1 MAENIETKVLSVD
14 VGGAITNI
22 KEYKKHIEELKGT
35 LLGLEKGTEEYN
47 KVQVQLREEQD
58 KLKEALKDAGGLK
71 EYKEYIENLKGD
83 LLNVTKGTDEW
94 IKKSTELT
102 EAQNVLNDLLKD
114 SGGLKEYKQYV
125 DNLKGSLL
133 NLDKTSEEYKQK
145 SIELTEAQ
153 EHLNEVMAIG
163 KNNGEFLEGSYN
175 YLSKQMSDLKKEW
188 KATGDEAER
197 ARLGE
202 QINSINNQLK
212 DMDASVGVFS
222 RNVGNYSQAYEEAFK
237 TVIGSLDDV
246 DGLLGEVAGNVN
258 SLFPLI
264 KQTTAA
270 ATAGL
275 KGIKKAIATTGIGLL
290 IVAVGELAAHFDDV
304 RRAVGVTD
312 DKFQE
317 FKSTVTGVLK
327 TIVAGV
333 AGVGNSILQFLIT
346 PIKTFVEVVKGAGTL
361 IKDVFTGKF
370 KKIKEDAVSAG
381 NAVTNALNNGIQFK
395 ANFNKGKEFA
405 DNLIQNIQDEVKAKQ
420 KSDSGKVEVDINP
433 ILNRLEEF
441 GLGDIDMLKLQAD
454 RRKEALTKQYQE
466 EKALLEKNHIDTST
480 LTAEYTQNMLKADD
494 EYNAAVLQ
502 KMQDADAEQ
511 INQLLATSLE
521 EEEILQGLFDDET
534 MMQEARNIIA
544 AALDE
549 KRKEQEKKDLEE
561 RKKNIE
567 SFVSSTSDIIG
578 MVADAWESSIKSQ
591 VESGKIS
598 EEEGKKQFERVKA
611 LETAVAIINTLAA
624 GIEAFKGI
632 TKASGGWA
640 LAAAIAQM
648 VATVGVGMAQVA
660 KIQSTQLGTKST
672 QVTSVTTPNLGSIV
686 NEYQPQ
692 YVSNITNNTELDNL
706 ANALQKNPIKAYV
719 VESDITNAQGL
730 TRQREDETSW

>member
-35 LLGLEKGTEEYN
+35 LLGLQKGTDEYN

-83 LLNVTKGTDEW
+83 LLNVSKGTDEW

-102 EAQNVLNDLLKD
+102 EAQNVLNDILKD

-163 KNNGEFLEGSYN
+163 KNNGESLEGSYN

-188 KATGDEAER
+188 KATGDVAER

-312 DKFQE
+312 EKFQE

-327 TIVAGV
+327 TIVAGAV
-333 AGVGNSILQFLIT
+333 GVGNSVFQFLIT
-346 PIKTFVEVVKGAGTL
+346 PFKTFIEVVKGAGTL
-361 IKDVFTGKF
+361 IKDVFTGNF

-381 NAVTNALNNGIQFK
+381 KAVTNALNDGIEFK

-405 DNLIQNIQDEVKAKQ
+405 DNLIQNIQDNVN
-420 KSDSGKVEVDINP
+420 KSDKNPVTVTVQPKLKEVDTSN
-433 ILNRLEEF
+433 LNSNGE
-441 GLGDIDMLKLQAD
+441 DVNLKLRQKEEEQALKD
-454 RRKEALTKQYQE
+454 QERINKEYLDIEKDLYSELNAILDQYNKDYFKKFTEQQE
-466 EKALLEKNHIDTST
+466 E
-480 LTAEYTQNMLKADD
+480 
-494 EYNAAVLQ
+494 
-502 KMQDADAEQ
+502 
-511 INQLLATSLE
+511 
-521 EEEILQGLFDDET
+521 
-534 MMQEARNIIA
+534 EARV
-544 AALDE
+544 
-549 KRKEQEKKDLEE
+549 LEE
-561 RKKNIE
+561 RRNNIK

-591 VESGKIS
+591 IETGKIS
-598 EEEGKKQFERVKA
+598 EEEGKKQFEQVKA

-624 GIEAFKGI
+624 GVEAFKGI

-648 VATVGVGMAQVA
+648 VATIGVGMAQVA

-719 VESDITNAQGL
+719 VESDISNAQGL

>member
-22 KEYKKHIEELKGT
+22 KEYKQHIDSLKGT
-35 LLGLEKGTEEYN
+35 LLGLEKGTEQYN
-47 KVQVQLREEQD
+47 AV
-58 KLKEALKDAGGLK
+58 A
-71 EYKEYIENLKGD
+71 
-83 LLNVTKGTDEW
+83 
-94 IKKSTELT
+94 TEL
-102 EAQNVLNDLLKD
+102 V
-114 SGGLKEYKQYV
+114 KEQ
-125 DNLKGSLL
+125 
-133 NLDKTSEEYKQK
+133 QK
-145 SIELTEAQ
+145 LTE
-153 EHLNEVMAIG
+153 VMDVAKG
-163 KNNGEFLEGSYN
+163 KGEAVEGSYDN
-175 YLSKQMSDLKKEW
+175 LSKTMSELKKQF

-197 ARLGE
+197 ANLALK
-202 QINSINNQLK
+202 INDINNQLK

-333 AGVGNSILQFLIT
+333 VGVGNSILQFLIT
-346 PIKTFVEVVKGAGTL
+346 PIKTFIEVVKGAGTL
-361 IKDVFTGKF
+361 IKDVFTGNF

-381 NAVTNALNNGIQFK
+381 NAVTNALNSGIKFK

-405 DNLIQNIQDEVKAKQ
+405 DNLIQDIQDNLN
-420 KSDSGKVEVDINP
+420 KSDKNPVTVTVQPKLKEVDTSNLNSGEDIN
-433 ILNRLEEF
+433 
-441 GLGDIDMLKLQAD
+441 LKL
-454 RRKEALTKQYQE
+454 RQE
-466 EKALLEKNHIDTST
+466 EEKQALKDQEKLNKEYIDIEKDLYSE
-480 LTAEYTQNMLKADD
+480 LNSNLDQ
-494 EYNAAVLQ
+494 YN
-502 KMQDADAEQ
+502 KDYFEKFKEQ
-511 INQLLATSLE
+511 QE
-521 EEEILQGLFDDET
+521 EE
-534 MMQEARNIIA
+534 ARV
-544 AALDE
+544 
-549 KRKEQEKKDLEE
+549 LEE
-561 RKKNIE
+561 RRNNIK

-591 VESGKIS
+591 IETGKIS
-598 EEEGKKQFERVKA
+598 EEEGKKQFEQVKA

-624 GIEAFKGI
+624 GVEAFKGI

-648 VATVGVGMAQVA
+648 VATIGVGMAQVA

-672 QVTSVTTPNLGSIV
+672 QVTSVTTPNLGSII

-706 ANALQKNPIKAYV
+706 ANALQKNPINAYV

>member
-22 KEYKKHIEELKGT
+22 KEYKQHIDSLKGT
-35 LLGLEKGTEEYN
+35 LLGLEKGTEQYN
-47 KVQVQLREEQD
+47 AV
-58 KLKEALKDAGGLK
+58 A
-71 EYKEYIENLKGD
+71 
-83 LLNVTKGTDEW
+83 
-94 IKKSTELT
+94 TEL
-102 EAQNVLNDLLKD
+102 V
-114 SGGLKEYKQYV
+114 KEQ
-125 DNLKGSLL
+125 
-133 NLDKTSEEYKQK
+133 QK
-145 SIELTEAQ
+145 LA
-153 EHLNEVMAIG
+153 EVMDVAKG
-163 KNNGEFLEGSYN
+163 KGEAVEGSYDN
-175 YLSKQMSDLKKEW
+175 LSKTMSELKKQF

-197 ARLGE
+197 ANLALK
-202 QINSINNQLK
+202 INDINDQLK
-212 DMDASVGVFS
+212 EMDASVGVFS

-237 TVIGSLDDV
+237 TVIGSLDNV

-275 KGIKKAIATTGIGLL
+275 NGIKKAIATTGIGLL

-312 DKFQE
+312 EKFQE

-333 AGVGNSILQFLIT
+333 VGVGNSILQFLIT
-346 PIKTFVEVVKGAGTL
+346 PIKTFIEVVKGAGTL
-361 IKDVFTGKF
+361 IKDVFTGNF

-381 NAVTNALNNGIQFK
+381 NAVTNALNSGIKFK

-405 DNLIQNIQDEVKAKQ
+405 DNLIQDIQDNLN
-420 KSDSGKVEVDINP
+420 KSDKNPVTVNVQPKLKEVDTSN
-433 ILNRLEEF
+433 LNSDEE
-441 GLGDIDMLKLQAD
+441 DVNLKLRQ
-454 RRKEALTKQYQE
+454 KEEEQVLKDQERINKEYLDIEKDLYSELNANLDQFNKDYFKKFTEQQE
-466 EKALLEKNHIDTST
+466 E
-480 LTAEYTQNMLKADD
+480 
-494 EYNAAVLQ
+494 
-502 KMQDADAEQ
+502 
-511 INQLLATSLE
+511 
-521 EEEILQGLFDDET
+521 
-534 MMQEARNIIA
+534 EARV
-544 AALDE
+544 
-549 KRKEQEKKDLEE
+549 LEE
-561 RKKNIE
+561 RRNNIK

-591 VESGKIS
+591 IEAGKIS
-598 EEEGKKQFERVKA
+598 EEEGKKQFEQVKA
-611 LETAVAIINTLAA
+611 LETAVAIINTIAA

-648 VATVGVGMAQVA
+648 VATIGVGMAQVA

-692 YVSNITNNTELDNL
+692 YVSNITNTTELDNL

-719 VESDITNAQGL
+719 VESDISNAQGL
-730 TRQREDETSW
+730 TRQREEETSW

>member
-22 KEYKKHIEELKGT
+22 KEYKQHIDSLKGT
-35 LLGLEKGTEEYN
+35 LLGLEKGTEQYN
-47 KVQVQLREEQD
+47 AV
-58 KLKEALKDAGGLK
+58 A
-71 EYKEYIENLKGD
+71 
-83 LLNVTKGTDEW
+83 
-94 IKKSTELT
+94 TEL
-102 EAQNVLNDLLKD
+102 V
-114 SGGLKEYKQYV
+114 KEQ
-125 DNLKGSLL
+125 
-133 NLDKTSEEYKQK
+133 QK
-145 SIELTEAQ
+145 LTE
-153 EHLNEVMAIG
+153 VMDVAKG
-163 KNNGEFLEGSYN
+163 KGEAVEGSYDN
-175 YLSKQMSDLKKEW
+175 LSKTMSELKKQF

-197 ARLGE
+197 ANLALK
-202 QINSINNQLK
+202 INDINNQLK

-237 TVIGSLDDV
+237 TVIGSLDNV

-333 AGVGNSILQFLIT
+333 VGVGNSILQFLIT
-346 PIKTFVEVVKGAGTL
+346 PIKTFIEVVKGAGTL
-361 IKDVFTGKF
+361 IKDVFTGNF

-381 NAVTNALNNGIQFK
+381 NAVTNALNSGIKFK

-405 DNLIQNIQDEVKAKQ
+405 DNLIQNIQDNLNR
-420 KSDSGKVEVDINP
+420 SDKNPVTVTVQPKLKEVDTSN
-433 ILNRLEEF
+433 LNSGE
-441 GLGDIDMLKLQAD
+441 DVNLKL
-454 RRKEALTKQYQE
+454 RQE
-466 EKALLEKNHIDTST
+466 EEKQALKDQERLNKEYIDIEKDLYSELNSNLDQFNKDYFKKFT
-480 LTAEYTQNMLKADD
+480 
-494 EYNAAVLQ
+494 
-502 KMQDADAEQ
+502 EQ
-511 INQLLATSLE
+511 QE
-521 EEEILQGLFDDET
+521 EE
-534 MMQEARNIIA
+534 ARV
-544 AALDE
+544 
-549 KRKEQEKKDLEE
+549 LEE
-561 RKKNIE
+561 RRNNIK

-591 VESGKIS
+591 IETGKLS
-598 EEEGKKQFERVKA
+598 EEEGKKQFEQVKA

-624 GIEAFKGI
+624 GVEAFKGV
-632 TKASGGWA
+632 TKATGGWA
-640 LAAAIAQM
+640 MAAAIAQM

-672 QVTSVTTPNLGSIV
+672 QITSVTTPNLGSIV

-719 VESDITNAQGL
+719 VESDISNAQGL
-730 TRQREDETSW
+730 ARQREDETSW

>member
-22 KEYKKHIEELKGT
+22 KEYKQHIDSLKGT
-35 LLGLEKGTEEYN
+35 LLGLEKGTEQYN
-47 KVQVQLREEQD
+47 AV
-58 KLKEALKDAGGLK
+58 A
-71 EYKEYIENLKGD
+71 
-83 LLNVTKGTDEW
+83 
-94 IKKSTELT
+94 TEL
-102 EAQNVLNDLLKD
+102 V
-114 SGGLKEYKQYV
+114 KEQ
-125 DNLKGSLL
+125 
-133 NLDKTSEEYKQK
+133 QK
-145 SIELTEAQ
+145 LTE
-153 EHLNEVMAIG
+153 VMDVAKG
-163 KNNGEFLEGSYN
+163 KGEAVEGSYDN
-175 YLSKQMSDLKKEW
+175 LSKTMSELKKQF

-197 ARLGE
+197 TNLALK
-202 QINSINNQLK
+202 INDINDQLK
-212 DMDASVGVFS
+212 EMDASVGVFS

-237 TVIGSLDDV
+237 TVIGSLDGV

-275 KGIKKAIATTGIGLL
+275 NGIKKAIATTGIGLL

-312 DKFQE
+312 EKFQE

-333 AGVGNSILQFLIT
+333 VGVGNSILQFLIT
-346 PIKTFVEVVKGAGTL
+346 PIKTFIEVVKGAGTL
-361 IKDVFTGKF
+361 IKDVFTGNF

-381 NAVTNALNNGIQFK
+381 NAVTNALNDGIKLK

-405 DNLIQNIQDEVKAKQ
+405 DNLIQNIQDNLN
-420 KSDSGKVEVDINP
+420 KSDKNPVTVNVQPKLKEVDTSN
-433 ILNRLEEF
+433 LNSGEE
-441 GLGDIDMLKLQAD
+441 DVNLKL
-454 RRKEALTKQYQE
+454 RQE
-466 EKALLEKNHIDTST
+466 EEKQALKDQEKLNKEYIDIEKDLYSE
-480 LTAEYTQNMLKADD
+480 LNSNLDQFNKDYIKKFN
-494 EYNAAVLQ
+494 
-502 KMQDADAEQ
+502 EQ
-511 INQLLATSLE
+511 QE
-521 EEEILQGLFDDET
+521 EE
-534 MMQEARNIIA
+534 ARV
-544 AALDE
+544 
-549 KRKEQEKKDLEE
+549 LEE
-561 RKKNIE
+561 RRNNIK

-591 VESGKIS
+591 IETGKIS
-598 EEEGKKQFERVKA
+598 EEEGKKQFEQVKA

-624 GIEAFKGI
+624 GVEAFKGI

-648 VATVGVGMAQVA
+648 VATIGVGMAQVA

-672 QVTSVTTPNLGSIV
+672 QITSVTTPNLGSIV

-719 VESDITNAQGL
+719 VESEVSNAQGL
-730 TRQREDETSW
+730 TRQREEETSW

>member
-22 KEYKKHIEELKGT
+22 KEYKQHIDSLKGT
-35 LLGLEKGTEEYN
+35 LLGLEKGTEQYN
-47 KVQVQLREEQD
+47 AV
-58 KLKEALKDAGGLK
+58 A
-71 EYKEYIENLKGD
+71 
-83 LLNVTKGTDEW
+83 
-94 IKKSTELT
+94 TEL
-102 EAQNVLNDLLKD
+102 V
-114 SGGLKEYKQYV
+114 KEQ
-125 DNLKGSLL
+125 
-133 NLDKTSEEYKQK
+133 QK
-145 SIELTEAQ
+145 LA
-153 EHLNEVMAIG
+153 EVMDVAKG
-163 KNNGEFLEGSYN
+163 KGEAVEGSYDN
-175 YLSKQMSDLKKEW
+175 LSKTMSELKKQF

-197 ARLGE
+197 TNLALK
-202 QINSINNQLK
+202 INDINDQLK
-212 DMDASVGVFS
+212 EMDASVGVFS

-237 TVIGSLDDV
+237 TVIGSLDNV

-275 KGIKKAIATTGIGLL
+275 NGIKKAIATTGIGLL

-312 DKFQE
+312 EKFQE

-333 AGVGNSILQFLIT
+333 VGVGNSILQFLIT
-346 PIKTFVEVVKGAGTL
+346 PIKTFIEVVKGAGTL
-361 IKDVFTGKF
+361 IKDVFTGNF

-381 NAVTNALNNGIQFK
+381 NAVTNALNSSIKFK

-405 DNLIQNIQDEVKAKQ
+405 DNLIQNIQDNLN
-420 KSDSGKVEVDINP
+420 KSDKNPVTVTVQPKLKEVDTSN
-433 ILNRLEEF
+433 LNSGEE
-441 GLGDIDMLKLQAD
+441 DVNLKLRQKEEEQALKD
-454 RRKEALTKQYQE
+454 QERINKEYLDIEKDLYSELNANLDQYNKDYFKKFTEQQE
-466 EKALLEKNHIDTST
+466 E
-480 LTAEYTQNMLKADD
+480 
-494 EYNAAVLQ
+494 
-502 KMQDADAEQ
+502 
-511 INQLLATSLE
+511 
-521 EEEILQGLFDDET
+521 
-534 MMQEARNIIA
+534 EARV
-544 AALDE
+544 
-549 KRKEQEKKDLEE
+549 LEE
-561 RKKNIE
+561 RKNNIK

-591 VESGKIS
+591 IEAGKLS
-598 EEEGKKQFERVKA
+598 EEEGKKQFEKVKA
-611 LETAVAIINTLAA
+611 LETAVAIINTIAA

-648 VATVGVGMAQVA
+648 VATIGVGMAQVA

-706 ANALQKNPIKAYV
+706 ANALQKNPIKAFV

>member
-35 LLGLEKGTEEYN
+35 LLGLEKGTEQYN

-58 KLKEALKDAGGLK
+58 KLKEALKDGGGLK

-83 LLNVTKGTDEW
+83 LLNVSKGTDEW
-94 IKKSTELT
+94 IKKSAELT
-102 EAQNVLNDLLKD
+102 EAQNTLNDILRD

-163 KNNGEFLEGSYN
+163 KNNGELLEGSYN

-304 RRAVGVTD
+304 RRAIGITD
-312 DKFQE
+312 EKFQE

-333 AGVGNSILQFLIT
+333 VGVGNSILQFLIT
-346 PIKTFVEVVKGAGTL
+346 PIKTFIEVVKGAGTL
-361 IKDVFTGKF
+361 IKDVFTGNF

-381 NAVTNALNNGIQFK
+381 NAVTDALNNGIKLK

-405 DNLIQNIQDEVKAKQ
+405 DNLIQNIQDNIN
-420 KSDSGKVEVDINP
+420 KSDKNPVTVTVQPKLKEVDTSNLNSGEEDIN
-433 ILNRLEEF
+433 
-441 GLGDIDMLKLQAD
+441 LKL
-454 RRKEALTKQYQE
+454 RQE
-466 EKALLEKNHIDTST
+466 EEKQALKDQEKINK
-480 LTAEYTQNMLKADD
+480 EYSNIEKDLYSELNANLDQ
-494 EYNAAVLQ
+494 YN
-502 KMQDADAEQ
+502 KDYFKKFNEQ
-511 INQLLATSLE
+511 QE
-521 EEEILQGLFDDET
+521 EE
-534 MMQEARNIIA
+534 ARV
-544 AALDE
+544 
-549 KRKEQEKKDLEE
+549 LEE
-561 RKKNIE
+561 RKNNIK

-591 VESGKIS
+591 IETGKIS
-598 EEEGKKQFERVKA
+598 EEEGKKQFEQVKA

-624 GIEAFKGI
+624 GVEAFKGI
-632 TKASGGWA
+632 TKATGGWA

-648 VATVGVGMAQVA
+648 VATVTVGMAQVA

-719 VESDITNAQGL
+719 VESDISNAQGL

>member
-22 KEYKKHIEELKGT
+22 KEYKQHIDSLKGT
-35 LLGLEKGTEEYN
+35 LLGLEKGTEQYN
-47 KVQVQLREEQD
+47 AV
-58 KLKEALKDAGGLK
+58 A
-71 EYKEYIENLKGD
+71 
-83 LLNVTKGTDEW
+83 
-94 IKKSTELT
+94 TEL
-102 EAQNVLNDLLKD
+102 V
-114 SGGLKEYKQYV
+114 KEQ
-125 DNLKGSLL
+125 
-133 NLDKTSEEYKQK
+133 QK
-145 SIELTEAQ
+145 LTE
-153 EHLNEVMAIG
+153 VMDVAKG
-163 KNNGEFLEGSYN
+163 KGEAVEGSYDN
-175 YLSKQMSDLKKEW
+175 LSKTMSELKKQF

-197 ARLGE
+197 ANLALK
-202 QINSINNQLK
+202 INDINNQLK

-237 TVIGSLDDV
+237 TVIGSLDNV

-275 KGIKKAIATTGIGLL
+275 NGIKKAIATTGIGLL

-333 AGVGNSILQFLIT
+333 VGVGNSILQFLIT
-346 PIKTFVEVVKGAGTL
+346 PIKTFIEVVKSAGTL
-361 IKDVFTGKF
+361 IKDVFTGNF

-381 NAVTNALNNGIQFK
+381 NAVTNALNSGIKFK

-405 DNLIQNIQDEVKAKQ
+405 DNLIQNIQDNLN
-420 KSDSGKVEVDINP
+420 KSDKNPVTVTVQPKLKEVDTSN
-433 ILNRLEEF
+433 LNSDEE
-441 GLGDIDMLKLQAD
+441 DVNLKL
-454 RRKEALTKQYQE
+454 RQE
-466 EKALLEKNHIDTST
+466 EEKQALKDQEKINK
-480 LTAEYTQNMLKADD
+480 EYLDIEKDLYSELNSNLDQ
-494 EYNAAVLQ
+494 YN
-502 KMQDADAEQ
+502 KDYFKKFKEQ
-511 INQLLATSLE
+511 QE
-521 EEEILQGLFDDET
+521 EE
-534 MMQEARNIIA
+534 ARV
-544 AALDE
+544 
-549 KRKEQEKKDLEE
+549 LEE
-561 RKKNIE
+561 RRNNIK

-591 VESGKIS
+591 IEAGKLS
-598 EEEGKKQFERVKA
+598 EEEGKKQFEQVKA

-624 GIEAFKGI
+624 GVEAFKGI

-648 VATVGVGMAQVA
+648 VATIGVGMAQVA

-672 QVTSVTTPNLGSIV
+672 QITSVTTPNLGSIV

-706 ANALQKNPIKAYV
+706 ANALQKNPIKAFV
-719 VESDITNAQGL
+719 VESDISNAQSL

>member
-22 KEYKKHIEELKGT
+22 KEYKQHIDSLKGT
-35 LLGLEKGTEEYN
+35 LLGLEKGTEQYN
-47 KVQVQLREEQD
+47 AV
-58 KLKEALKDAGGLK
+58 A
-71 EYKEYIENLKGD
+71 
-83 LLNVTKGTDEW
+83 
-94 IKKSTELT
+94 TEL
-102 EAQNVLNDLLKD
+102 V
-114 SGGLKEYKQYV
+114 KEQ
-125 DNLKGSLL
+125 
-133 NLDKTSEEYKQK
+133 QK
-145 SIELTEAQ
+145 LTE
-153 EHLNEVMAIG
+153 VMDVAKG
-163 KNNGEFLEGSYN
+163 KGEAVEGSYDN
-175 YLSKQMSDLKKEW
+175 LSKTMSELKKQF

-197 ARLGE
+197 ANLALK
-202 QINSINNQLK
+202 INDINNQLK

-237 TVIGSLDDV
+237 TVIGSLDNV

-333 AGVGNSILQFLIT
+333 VGVGNSILQFLIT
-346 PIKTFVEVVKGAGTL
+346 PIKTFIEVVKGAGTL
-361 IKDVFTGKF
+361 IKDVFTGNF

-381 NAVTNALNNGIQFK
+381 NAVTNALNSGIKFK

-405 DNLIQNIQDEVKAKQ
+405 DNLIQDIQDNLN
-420 KSDSGKVEVDINP
+420 KSDKNPVTVTVQPKLKEVDTSNLNSGEDIN
-433 ILNRLEEF
+433 
-441 GLGDIDMLKLQAD
+441 LKL
-454 RRKEALTKQYQE
+454 RQE
-466 EKALLEKNHIDTST
+466 EEKQALKDQERINKEYIDIEKDLYSELNSNLD
-480 LTAEYTQNMLKADD
+480 Q
-494 EYNAAVLQ
+494 YN
-502 KMQDADAEQ
+502 KDYFEKFKEQ
-511 INQLLATSLE
+511 QE
-521 EEEILQGLFDDET
+521 EE
-534 MMQEARNIIA
+534 ARV
-544 AALDE
+544 
-549 KRKEQEKKDLEE
+549 LEE
-561 RKKNIE
+561 RRNNIK

-591 VESGKIS
+591 IETGKIS
-598 EEEGKKQFERVKA
+598 EEEGKKQFEQVKA

-624 GIEAFKGI
+624 GVEAFKGI

-648 VATVGVGMAQVA
+648 VATIGVGMAQVA

-672 QVTSVTTPNLGSIV
+672 QVTSVTTPNLGSII

>member
-35 LLGLEKGTEEYN
+35 LLGLQKGTDEYN
-47 KVQVQLREEQD
+47 KVQVRLREEQD

-83 LLNVTKGTDEW
+83 LLNISKGTDEW

-102 EAQNVLNDLLKD
+102 EAQNTLNDFLRD
-114 SGGLKEYKQYV
+114 SGGFKEYKQYV

-145 SIELTEAQ
+145 SIELAEAQ
-153 EHLNEVMAIG
+153 EHLNEVMVIG

-188 KATGDEAER
+188 KATGDAAER

-270 ATAGL
+270 ATASL

-312 DKFQE
+312 EKFQE

-333 AGVGNSILQFLIT
+333 VGVGNSILQFLIT
-346 PIKTFVEVVKGAGTL
+346 PIKTFIEVVKGAGTL
-361 IKDVFTGKF
+361 IKDVFTGNF

-381 NAVTNALNNGIQFK
+381 NAVTNALNSSIKFK

-405 DNLIQNIQDEVKAKQ
+405 DNLIQNIQDNLN
-420 KSDSGKVEVDINP
+420 KSDKNPVTVTVQPKLKEVDTSN
-433 ILNRLEEF
+433 LNSGE
-441 GLGDIDMLKLQAD
+441 DVNLKL
-454 RRKEALTKQYQE
+454 RQE
-466 EKALLEKNHIDTST
+466 EEKQALKDQEKLNKEYIDIEKDLYSELNSNLDQFNKDYFKKFT
-480 LTAEYTQNMLKADD
+480 
-494 EYNAAVLQ
+494 
-502 KMQDADAEQ
+502 EQ
-511 INQLLATSLE
+511 QE
-521 EEEILQGLFDDET
+521 EE
-534 MMQEARNIIA
+534 ARV
-544 AALDE
+544 
-549 KRKEQEKKDLEE
+549 LEE
-561 RKKNIE
+561 RRNNIK

-591 VESGKIS
+591 IETGKLS
-598 EEEGKKQFERVKA
+598 EEEGKKQFEQVKA

-624 GIEAFKGI
+624 GVEAFKGV
-632 TKASGGWA
+632 TKATGGWA
-640 LAAAIAQM
+640 MAAAIAQM

-719 VESDITNAQGL
+719 VESDISNAQGL
-730 TRQREDETSW
+730 ARQREDETSW